1 MAQTRIEPTRIQAR
15 FAQLATEGRPGLITF
30 TMAYDPD
37 LAASARL
44 LHALPEAGADL
55 IEIGMP
61 FSEPM
66 ADGKTIQNAGQRALL
81 SGASLKGVLE
91 MIRVFRVNDTTTPLV
106 LMGYLNP
113 VEKYGYARFARDFAE
128 AGLDGTII
136 VDLPPEEDA
145 DARATFREHGLALVR
160 LVAPSTKGARLAQV
174 LEHADG
180 FIYTVAVAGITGDKS
195 ADESFLA
202 GQVKAIQTQSDIP
215 IAVGFGIRT
224 PEQAKRIAQS
234 SGAQAVVVGSALVDA
249 LQSGGVAA
257 AVQLVRDLSAAL
269 RS

>member
-1 MAQTRIEPTRIQAR
+1 MTQTRIQRR
-15 FAQLATEGRPGLITF
+15 FADLKAQSRPGLITF

-37 LAASARL
+37 RAASLEL
-44 LHALPEAGADL
+44 LCALPRAGADL

-61 FSEPM
+61 FSDPM
-66 ADGKTIQNAGQRALL
+66 ADGKTIQNAGQRALI

-91 MIRVFRVNDTTTPLV
+91 LVREFRMTDQDTPLI

-113 VEKYGYARFARDFAE
+113 IEQYGYARFAEDFAA
-128 AGLDGTII
+128 AGLDGTIL
-136 VDLPPEEDA
+136 VDLPPEEDT
-145 DARATFREHGLALVR
+145 DVRATFRKHGLAFVR
-160 LVAPSTKGARLAQV
+160 LVAPATQGARLAQV

-202 GQVKAIQTQSDIP
+202 GQVAAIHAQSGIP
-215 IAVGFGIRT
+215 VAVGFGIRT
-224 PEQAKRIAQS
+224 PEQAARIAAS

-249 LQSGGVAA
+249 LNDGGVDAA
-257 AVQLVRDLSAAL
+257 LTLVRDLSAAL
-269 RS
+269 RK